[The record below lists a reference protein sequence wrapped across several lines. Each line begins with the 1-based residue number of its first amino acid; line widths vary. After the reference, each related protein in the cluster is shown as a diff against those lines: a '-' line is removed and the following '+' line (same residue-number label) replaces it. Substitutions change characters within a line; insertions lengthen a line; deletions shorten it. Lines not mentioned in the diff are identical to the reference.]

1 MCEDLRYGQCRVL
14 SSSFVCCDFSSTP
27 CASTFSIGSLPLT
40 DSDWFVRVGS
50 DNARIS
56 CRISASR
63 SGGLGGVLIYVR
75 DATDLNFCLVLRS
88 FCCRRRESR
97 LFARVRT
104 IPRAML
110 VKRAER
116 VMRDS
121 RKLLEQREQF
131 LQSAAHRK
139 IRGRMGIERLT
150 QTG

>member
-97 LFARVRT
+97 LFARVKALQAHPECRRNT
-104 IPRAML
+104 NKKQQYESRAATSMPANRN
-110 VKRAER
+110 VGKTSGARHAR
-116 VMRDS
+116 
-121 RKLLEQREQF
+121 
-131 LQSAAHRK
+131 LQK
-139 IRGRMGIERLT
+139 T
-150 QTG
+150 